1 MTYVKPQLQVF
12 QEFRQAPQAV
22 VRNLNAFIFGANYQ
36 LFRYA
41 EAAEKALIGVGAYD
55 KDNPQTF
62 NYPNQP
68 AGSSVDTDY
77 VEVYAENAWLKCAQ
91 VDNSAVNPLFAVSE
105 VEMNHLRAAPRIEDS
120 EKAASAT
127 PTWDSGGF
135 HTGLVTLPEA
145 YYWTPVANF
154 VLGTGAGVLD
164 YLTTEGL
171 TGTTAIGADA
181 CDAGV
186 VTQGPHGIAM
196 DWDNGA
202 AVQAPRIITF
212 TGDLGDTFT
221 LSMKNDNY
229 PAAIDAD
236 IDDTEPYT
244 ISHIVAALAVA
255 ITAAHALSIDFQ
267 ATDTLAAIRAA
278 IVAVPDVVAVYDVSA
293 IGPGAGAGDAVTIED
308 QDAVGITVATP
319 MLPDAWRVKIFD
331 NSWIFKTANGY
342 TRSALL
348 LRDVMIGDRVRL
360 LVTPALTGIE
370 EELLAKVVG
379 LEADYTLPALG
390 AAAADT
396 DNQATQAG
404 DDLSAGV
411 AALVAPGSDNQRDFD
426 GVGTKVFSLSA
437 TCDYMFSDMARG
449 VLIDTFTVTITTGG
463 LKAVARATVTNTAGT
478 YSRTNVLIEDQG
490 ADDGQIYIGN
500 NMYVNLDQ
508 GGGDPDAVFQVG
520 DTYVVGAV
528 DCPYAAISNQTVA
541 GTYGGTQDTTYLVEV
556 TRGGV
561 FDRAADVSDGLQ
573 VPGVATVL
581 TAAVG
586 DWTGGDVDDEYVL
599 EVITAGSLTTAVFK
613 LTSQR
618 GDNQASVTFSG
629 VATDVEVGTYHL
641 KLQFSV
647 DVAFTLDDYW
657 IVKVFCARPQAKV
670 TDSAGIDQTV
680 TDIVNDGVAI
690 NLGLNGGSITF
701 PTNAQLGLALG
712 EIFTVLA
719 TASAPG
725 KVQTLV
731 LSDEVSANVVPG
743 LQADGDAN
751 LVPDRFQAELFLI
764 RNSVEIPEEQHD
776 PAVAPGNFNWEAAAG
791 DITVN
796 DAITLQDS
804 EWVDAMGEMP
814 YLELWYGDLFTQY
827 RALLPGYSDTIYSID
842 DLAAVEDELG
852 TVDPDNPLA
861 EAVYKA
867 LENSGPSSVYFMA
880 VPTDNLAGFNN
891 VLDKASLVD
900 VVFAFGLATRDAAV
914 VAAVEAHVN
923 AMSSPED
930 KKWRIAFF
938 GSTMPVY
945 SDVLTPATN
954 PGGVDWLATI
964 IDDPR
969 TPGNQYRKVV
979 LTLDGSLLEN
989 MTVGDEVRFKYSTD
1003 AWGNE
1008 GYETGEVAEIE
1019 SDTVFYLV
1027 DSLAAPVVVASRLES
1042 YHPLS
1047 VAEKATA
1054 LAAQSKA
1061 YYDRRSYNIFPPT
1074 LNAYG
1079 EALTSEFAAAG
1090 VAGLVSACVPQQG
1103 LTFTELAGFDDLP
1116 MSYSLFNSTQLD
1128 EIAAGGTMIVMQEVA
1143 NGPIFIRHQISTQA
1157 SGGILNETELSL
1169 VKNLD
1174 SICYF
1179 FSEQLAGYIGR
1190 YNVTPELLAA
1200 LRTQVKSGLAYLGSL
1215 TSVGLLGPQ
1224 INLEQSELV
1233 SLQQHPTLADRIV
1246 VRMRIGLPPP
1256 LNVIETHIVV

>member
-22 VRNLNAFIFGANYQ
+22 VQNLNAFIFGANYQ
-36 LFRYA
+36 LFRYT
-41 EAAEKALIGVGAYD
+41 ESSEKALIGVGAYD
-55 KDNPQTF
+55 KDTPQVF
-62 NYPNQP
+62 GYPNKP

-77 VEVYAENAWLKCAQ
+77 VKVYVESAWLKYAQ

-105 VEMNHLRAAPRIEDS
+105 VEMNRLRAAPRIEAS
-120 EKAASAT
+120 EKAASGT
-127 PTWDSGGF
+127 PTFESGGF

-145 YYWTPVANF
+145 YYWTPAANF
-154 VLGTGAGVLD
+154 VLGTGAGVLN

-171 TGTTAIGADA
+171 IGTTALGADA

-202 AVQAPRIITF
+202 AVEAPRIITF
-212 TGDLGDTFT
+212 TGDLGDSFT
-221 LSMKNDNY
+221 LTMKSAEY
-229 PAAIDAD
+229 PAAIDSD
-236 IDDTEPYT
+236 IDDTKPYT
-244 ISHIVAALAVA
+244 I
-255 ITAAHALSIDFQ
+255 AHAVVALSAAIDANFAMDIDFE

-278 IVAVPDVVAVYDVSA
+278 IVAVADIVAIYDVSA
-293 IGPGAGAGDAVTIED
+293 IGPGVGGGDAVTIED
-308 QDAVGITVATP
+308 QDAVAVTTDTP

-342 TRSALL
+342 TRSAAL

-360 LVTPALTGIE
+360 LVTPALTGVE

-390 AAAADT
+390 AAAADV
-396 DNQATQAG
+396 DNQATQVG

-411 AALVAPGSDNQRDFD
+411 AALVAPGADNQRDFD
-426 GVGTKVFSLSA
+426 GVATKVFSLSA
-437 TCDYMFSDMARG
+437 VYDYMFSDLARG
-449 VLIDTFTVTITTGG
+449 VLIDTITITITTGG
-463 LKAVARATVTNTAGT
+463 LKSVARAAVSNTAGT
-478 YSRTNVLIEDQG
+478 YNRTNVPIESQG
-490 ADDGQIYIGN
+490 ADAGQIYVGN
-500 NMYVNLDQ
+500 NMYVNFDQ
-508 GGGDPDAVFQVG
+508 GIGDPDAVFKVG

-528 DCPYAAISNQTVA
+528 GCPYAAITNQVVT
-541 GTYGGTQDTTYLVEV
+541 GTYGGTQDTTYLVEI

-561 FDRAADVSDGLQ
+561 FDRTTDVSDGLQ
-573 VPGVATVL
+573 VPGATVL
-581 TAAVG
+581 SAAIG

-618 GDNQASVTFSG
+618 GDNQSSVTFSG
-629 VATDVEVGTYHL
+629 IATAVEVGAYHL
-641 KLQFSV
+641 KLQFSA
-647 DVAFTLDDYW
+647 DAAFVLGDYW
-657 IVKVFCARPQAKV
+657 SVKVFCARPQAKV

-680 TDIVNDGVAI
+680 TNIVNDGVVI
-690 NLGLNGGSITF
+690 GLGLNGGYITF
-701 PTNAQLGLALG
+701 PTNAQLGLTLG

-751 LVPDRFQAELFLI
+751 LVPDRFQSELYLM
-764 RNSVEIPEEQHD
+764 RNSVEIPAEQHD
-776 PAVAPGNFNWEAAAG
+776 PAVAPGNFNWEAEAT
-791 DITVN
+791 DLTVN

-804 EWVDAMGEMP
+804 EWVDPMGDMP
-814 YLELWYGDLFTQY
+814 YLELWYGDLFAQY
-827 RALLPGYSDTIYSID
+827 RALLPGYSDTIYTID
-842 DLAAVEDELG
+842 DLAAVEEELG

-861 EAVYKA
+861 QAVYKA
-867 LENSGPSSVYFMA
+867 LENSGPSTVYFMA
-880 VPTDNLAGFNN
+880 VATDDLAGYNG
-891 VLDKASLVD
+891 VLDRASLVD
-900 VVFAFGLATRDAAV
+900 TVFSFGPATRVAAILG
-914 VAAVEAHVN
+914 AVEAHIN
-923 AMSSPED
+923 AMSTELN

-945 SDVLTPATN
+945 HDVLTPATN
-954 PGGVDWLATI
+954 PGLIDWLATI

-979 LTLDGSLLEN
+979 LTEDGDLLAN
-989 MTVGDEVRFKYSTD
+989 MAIGDEVRFKYSTD

-1008 GYETGEVAEIE
+1008 VYETGAVAEVE

-1027 DSLAAPVVVASRLES
+1027 DSLAAPVVVASRIES

-1054 LAAQSKA
+1054 LAAQSQA
-1061 YYDRRSYNIFPPT
+1061 YYNRRCYNVFPPS
-1074 LNAYG
+1074 LGAYG
-1079 EALTSEFAAAG
+1079 ETLTSEFAAAG
-1090 VAGLVSACVPQQG
+1090 VAGLCSSVVPQQG
-1103 LTFTELAGFDDLP
+1103 LTFTEMAGFDDLP
-1116 MSYSLFNSTQLD
+1116 MSYGLFNSTQLD
-1128 EIAAGGTMIVMQEVA
+1128 EIAAGGTMIIMQETA
-1143 NGPIFIRHQISTQA
+1143 NGPVFIRHQISTRAA
-1157 SGGILNETELSL
+1157 SGILNETELSL

-1179 FSEQLAGYIGR
+1179 FSAQLAGYIGR

-1200 LRTQVKSGLAYLGSL
+1200 LRTQIDSGLAYLGSL
-1215 TSVGLLGPQ
+1215 TNVGLLGPQ
-1224 INLEQSELV
+1224 INLEGSEII
-1233 SLQQHPTLADRIV
+1233 SLQQHPTLSDRIV
-1246 VRMRIGLPPP
+1246 IRVALALPPP
-1256 LNVIETHIVV
+1256 LNVIEMHIVV